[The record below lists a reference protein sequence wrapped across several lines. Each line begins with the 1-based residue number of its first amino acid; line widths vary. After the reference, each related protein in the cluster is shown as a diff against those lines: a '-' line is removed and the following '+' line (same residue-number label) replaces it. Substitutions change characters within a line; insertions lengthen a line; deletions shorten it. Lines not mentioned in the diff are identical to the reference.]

1 LQFLTDTNVDFM
13 RRRHIAFAI
22 SGFLIVAGLVSLGL
36 RRGPNFGVD
45 FRGGVFIQAKF
56 EEPITTNEIRS
67 ALQAA
72 GIAQLRVQRGETND
86 EVVIS
91 TSEVETEALMAGKLL
106 FSVEPS
112 YQTDLA
118 NLNIPEG
125 LRQEFESNEIVLSEN
140 ATVSIEEEDNEWLIA
155 DSGGKYYVR
164 KGEDKLNIYAGESD
178 VSELI
183 KGVLTREGN
192 SWKVDEKGI
201 NIDKVSASVGRDLMS
216 SAIKSGIIAL
226 VLILAYIWF
235 RFELRF
241 GVAAIITLVHD
252 VIVTLGIFSIL
263 NEEIN
268 LPTIAAFLT
277 IIGYSLNDTIVVF
290 DRIRENIKV
299 LRGKEFD
306 ELINTS
312 INQTISRTIITS
324 MTTLFAV
331 ISIFA
336 LAKVG
341 TLHTLSLALL
351 IGVIVGTY
359 SSIFVASPIL
369 HGWHL
374 RLQREK

>member
-1 LQFLTDTNVDFM
+1 MQFLTDTSFDFM
-13 RRRHIAFAI
+13 RKRRIAYVV
-22 SGFLIVAGLVSLGL
+22 SGFLILAGLVSLGL

-45 FRGGVFIQAKF
+45 FSGGVVIQAKF
-56 EEPITTNEIRS
+56 NRPVTADEIRS
-67 ALQAA
+67 ALQTA
-72 GIAQLRVQRGETND
+72 GISQVSVQRGETGD

-91 TSEVETEALMAGKLL
+91 TSEEVVDGK
-106 FSVEPS
+106 
-112 YQTDLA
+112 D
-118 NLNIPEG
+118 I
-125 LRQEFESNEIVLSEN
+125 
-140 ATVSIEEEDNEWLIA
+140 
-155 DSGGKYYVR
+155 
-164 KGEDKLNIYAGESD
+164 SD
-178 VSELI
+178 LI
-183 KGVLTREGN
+183 KGVLTKED
-192 SWKVDEKGI
+192 STWKVDEGAV
-201 NIDKVSASVGRDLMS
+201 NTDKVSASVGRDLMV
-216 SAIKSGIIAL
+216 SAIKSIIFAL
-226 VLILAYIWF
+226 ALILGYIWF

-241 GVAAIITLVHD
+241 GVAAIITLIHD
-252 VIVTLGIFSIL
+252 VVVTLGIFSIL

-277 IIGYSLNDTIVVF
+277 IVGYSLNDTIVVF

-299 LRGKEFD
+299 LRGKDFD
-306 ELINTS
+306 EIINTS
-312 INQTISRTIITS
+312 INQTVSRTIITS

>member
-1 LQFLTDTNVDFM
+1 
-13 RRRHIAFAI
+13 
-22 SGFLIVAGLVSLGL
+22 
-36 RRGPNFGVD
+36 VD

-56 EEPITTNEIRS
+56 NEPITIDEIRS
-67 ALQAA
+67 ALETE
-72 GIAQLRVQRGETND
+72 GIAQVSVQRGEADD

-91 TSEVETEALMAGKLL
+91 TPEVQMVG
-106 FSVEPS
+106 
-112 YQTDLA
+112 
-118 NLNIPEG
+118 
-125 LRQEFESNEIVLSEN
+125 
-140 ATVSIEEEDNEWLIA
+140 
-155 DSGGKYYVR
+155 
-164 KGEDKLNIYAGESD
+164 GEDVSD
-178 VSELI
+178 AI
-183 KGVLTREGN
+183 KKVLAKGP
-192 SWKVDEKGI
+192 WKVDERGV
-201 NIDKVSASVGRDLMS
+201 NTDKVSASVGRDLMS
-216 SAIKSGIIAL
+216 SAIKSIILAL
-226 VLILAYIWF
+226 ALILGYIWF

-252 VIVTLGIFSIL
+252 VVITLGIFSIL
-263 NEEIN
+263 DEEIN

-277 IIGYSLNDTIVVF
+277 IVGYSLNDTIVVF

-299 LRGKEFD
+299 LRGKDFD
-306 ELINTS
+306 EIINTS